1 MSLPFYL
8 SKLFKMFPMS
18 FHPKIKGNELLNLH
32 IPFPLASS
40 CFMFKLKINQESLT
54 INVAKMSVF

>member
-1 MSLPFYL
+1 
-8 SKLFKMFPMS
+8 MFPMS